1 MDETYTSIPGP
12 PGLPFVGNITDIDP
26 NNSLRSFK
34 ALAEKYGE
42 IYRLNIPGQN
52 LIVLS
57 THRLVD
63 ETCDE
68 KRFIKQPSNVLVEI
82 RNGVHDG
89 LFTAKLDEPNWGI
102 AHRVL
107 MPAFGPMSIR
117 TMFDEM
123 HDVCSQL
130 VLKWA
135 RHGPNKKI
143 MLTDDF
149 TRLTL
154 DTIALC
160 SMGFRFNSFYTDQM
174 HPFVDAMAD
183 FLTECGRRTQ
193 RVPLPSVFYRGDD
206 RKFQHNIG
214 VMRQT
219 AEAVLHER
227 TSDPS
232 NERKDLL
239 AAMLKG
245 RDPKTGQQMS
255 DGSIID
261 NLITFLV
268 AGHETTSGMLS
279 YATYQLLKHPEEYKK
294 VQQEVDNVIG
304 KGPITVQHMQK
315 LPYVTA
321 VLRET
326 LRLNSPIAMFSV
338 NPIDDTV
345 LAGKY
350 LVHKGDIIINLISNS
365 HLDPEVFDEPYEFR
379 PERMLD
385 GNFEKLPKN
394 AWKPFGNGIRA
405 CIGRPFAWQEAILAM
420 AMIFQNF
427 DLVLDDPDY
436 KLEHKQTLTIKPKG
450 LYARATLRD
459 DLDPAK
465 LKRRLEGTEPG
476 ATTIKSESR
485 KGADAESFNIHNS
498 GHESLNMNVTIL
510 YGSNSGTCESMAQSL
525 ARDAPAHG
533 FKVSRLDCMDSATQK
548 LPIGDSHHVVLIITA
563 SYEGQPPDNA
573 GKFVPWVEGL
583 NNDESPL
590 QGMRYAVFGCGH
602 HDWSSTFH
610 RIPLLVNQ
618 KLLEAG
624 GKRVAELGLA
634 DAAGDDMST
643 AFETWKDDT
652 LWPALDALRV
662 GTTGVASVP
671 QGIPAQQLKVHV
683 CNEVTFTPKL
693 GEKEARVIDA
703 RTLTADGEPVKKHL
717 EIQLPPGSTY
727 RAGDY
732 LAVLPS
738 NPKPSVLRALRKFE
752 ISWNAIITLEGSSVT
767 LPTNVA
773 IYARTI
779 FSDFVELGQPAT
791 RKNVLHLAEAT
802 EVEHDAK
809 ALKCLA
815 EGNNYLAEISTK
827 RVSVLDLLE
836 RFPSVK
842 LDLAEFLVLLPPM
855 RIRQYSISSSPLAN
869 PSAATITFSVLF
881 EEARSGNGTY
891 HGVASNYL
899 ASLQPE
905 DPIYVSVR
913 PCRADFHLPA
923 DAEDTPLILI
933 AAGTGIAPFRGFIQ
947 ERVLMVA
954 KLHGQNKLAPALL
967 YHGCREVGKD
977 DLYTDELTKWEE
989 MGSVT
994 VRRAY
999 SRASPKESANK
1010 YVQDAVWADR
1020 EELRGLWKKGA
1031 RIYICGSRAVS
1042 RELTKV
1048 AVQMRMEAAKKK
1060 GKLIDEAEAREWWD
1074 ELRNVRHYT
1083 DVFD

>member
-1 MDETYTSIPGP
+1 MDKTSTSIPGP
-12 PGLPFVGNITDIDP
+12 PGLPFVGNITDLDP
-26 NNSLRSFK
+26 NFSLRSFK

-42 IYRLNIPGQN
+42 IFRLNILGQN

-57 THRLVD
+57 THRLID

-68 KRFIKQPSNVLVEI
+68 KRFFKLPGNVLIEI
-82 RNGVHDG
+82 RNAVHDG

-117 TMFDEM
+117 NMFDEM

-135 RHGPNKKI
+135 RQGPSKKI

-154 DTIALC
+154 DIIALC
-160 SMGFRFNSFYTDQM
+160 SMGFRFNSFYSDQM

-183 FLTECGRRTQ
+183 FLIECGRRTQ
-193 RVPLPSVFYRGDD
+193 RVPLPSVFYREAD
-206 RKFQHNIG
+206 RKFQHDIG
-214 VMRQT
+214 IMRQT

-227 TSDPS
+227 TSDS
-232 NERKDLL
+232 GNERKDLL

-255 DGSIID
+255 DESIID
-261 NLITFLV
+261 NLITFLI

-279 YATYQLLKHPEEYKK
+279 YAVYQLMKHPEEYKK

-304 KGPITVQHMQK
+304 EGPITELTK
-315 LPYVTA
+315 PN

-326 LRLNSPIAMFSV
+326 LRLNSPIGMFAV

-350 LVHKGDIIINLISNS
+350 PVHKGDIIANFTSNS

-394 AWKPFGNGIRA
+394 AWKPFGNGVRA

-427 DLVLDDPDY
+427 SLVLDDPDY
-436 KLEHKQTLTIKPKG
+436 KLEHKQTLTIKPKN

-459 DLDPAK
+459 DLDPIK
-465 LKRRLEGTEPG
+465 LKHRLEGTEPG
-476 ATTIKSESR
+476 ATTIKSESHEV
-485 KGADAESFNIHNS
+485 ADAKSLNTRNS
-498 GHESLNMNVTIL
+498 GHESVNMSVAIL
-510 YGSNSGTCESMAQSL
+510 YGSNSGTCESMAQHL
-525 ARDAPAHG
+525 ALDAPAHG
-533 FKVSRLDCMDSATQK
+533 YEVSRLDCMDSATQK
-548 LPIGDSHHVVLIITA
+548 LPIGDSRHVVLITTA

-573 GKFVPWVEGL
+573 GKFVPWVESL

-602 HDWSSTFH
+602 RDWSKTFY
-610 RIPLLVNQ
+610 RIPLLVDR

-634 DAAGDDMST
+634 DAAGDDMFT
-643 AFETWKDDT
+643 TFEAWKDDT
-652 LWPALDALRV
+652 LWPALNALRV

-671 QGIPAQQLKVHV
+671 QGIPAQQLKVQIS
-683 CNEVTFTPKL
+683 NELTYTL
-693 GEKEARVIDA
+693 RRGEKEARVIDA
-703 RTLTADGEPVKKHL
+703 RTLTAEGEPVKKHL
-717 EIQLPPGSTY
+717 EIQLPPGSTH

-732 LAVLPS
+732 FAVLPS
-738 NPKPSVLRALRKFE
+738 NPKPSVLRALQKFE
-752 ISWNAIITLEGSSVT
+752 ISGDTIITLEGSSVT

-791 RKNVLHLAEAT
+791 RKNVLYLAEAT
-802 EVEHDAK
+802 EVEHDARV
-809 ALKCLA
+809 LKCLA
-815 EGNNYLAEISTK
+815 EGNKYSAEISTK

-842 LDLAEFLVLLPPM
+842 LGLAEFLVLLPPI

-869 PSAATITFSVLF
+869 QSTATITFSVPSQ
-881 EEARSGNGTY
+881 EARSGNGTY
-891 HGVASNYL
+891 YGVASNYL
-899 ASLQPE
+899 ASLHPG
-905 DPIYVSVR
+905 DPIHVSVR
-913 PCRADFHLPA
+913 PCRSVFHLPA
-923 DAEDTPLILI
+923 DIEDTPLILV

-947 ERVLMVA
+947 ERVLMAA
-954 KLHGQNKLAPALL
+954 KLQGKNKLAPALL
-967 YHGCREVGKD
+967 YHGCREAGKD

-989 MGSVT
+989 MGAVT

-999 SRASPKESANK
+999 SRESAKASENK
-1010 YVQDAVWADR
+1010 YVQDAVWTDR

-1031 RIYICGSRAVS
+1031 KIYICGSRAVS
-1042 RELTKV
+1042 RELTRV
-1048 AVQMRMEAAKKK
+1048 AVQMKMEAAKKK
-1060 GKLIDEAEAREWWD
+1060 GKSIDEAEAKSWWD
-1074 ELRNVRHYT
+1074 ALRNVRYVT

>member
-1 MDETYTSIPGP
+1 MDETPTSIPGP
-12 PGLPFVGNITDIDP
+12 PGFPFVGNITDLDP
-26 NNSLRSFK
+26 NNPLSSFK

-42 IYRLNIPGQN
+42 IYRLNIFGQN
-52 LIVLS
+52 LIVVS

-63 ETCDE
+63 ETCNE
-68 KRFIKQPSNVLVEI
+68 KRFIKQPDNVLVEI

-117 TMFDEM
+117 NMFDEM

-135 RHGPNKKI
+135 RQGPSKKI

-160 SMGFRFNSFYTDQM
+160 SMGFRFNSFYSGQM
-174 HPFVDAMAD
+174 HPFVNAMAD

-206 RKFQHNIG
+206 RKFQHDIG
-214 VMRQT
+214 IMRQT

-227 TSDPS
+227 TSDPG

-245 RDPKTGQQMS
+245 RDPKTGQLMS
-255 DGSIID
+255 DESIID
-261 NLITFLV
+261 NLITFLI
-268 AGHETTSGMLS
+268 AGHETTSGLLS

-294 VQQEVDNVIG
+294 VQQEVDTVIG

-315 LPYVTA
+315 LPYITA
-321 VLRET
+321 VSHSSLMNRLEELTGPKVLRET
-326 LRLNSPIAMFSV
+326 LRLDSPIAVFSV
-338 NPIDDTV
+338 GPIDDTV

-350 LVHKGDIIINLISNS
+350 PVHKGDIMVNLISNS

-394 AWKPFGNGIRA
+394 AWKPFGNGVRA

-420 AMIFQNF
+420 AMIFQTF
-427 DLVLDDPDY
+427 DLVLDNPDY
-436 KLEHKQTLTIKPKG
+436 KLEHKQTLTIKPKD

-459 DLDPAK
+459 GLDPTK
-465 LKRRLEGTEPG
+465 LKHRLEGTEPG

-485 KGADAESFNIHNS
+485 KVPDAESFNILNS
-498 GHESLNMNVTIL
+498 GHESLHMNVTIL

-525 ARDAPAHG
+525 AHDAPAHG
-533 FKVSRLDCMDSATQK
+533 YKVSQLDCMDSATQK
-548 LPIGDSHHVVLIITA
+548 LPIGDPHHVVLIITA

-573 GKFVPWVEGL
+573 GKFVPWVESL

-602 HDWSSTFH
+602 HDWSKTFH
-610 RIPLLVNQ
+610 RIPLLVNE

-624 GKRVAELGLA
+624 GTRVAELGLA

-662 GTTGVASVP
+662 STTGVASAP
-671 QGIPAQQLKVHV
+671 QSIPAQQLKVHV
-683 CNEVTFTPKL
+683 SNEVTFTPKL

-738 NPKPSVLRALRKFE
+738 NPKPSVLRALRKFG

-802 EVEHDAK
+802 KVEHDAK

-815 EGNNYLAEISTK
+815 EGNNYSAEISTK

-836 RFPSVK
+836 RYPSVK
-842 LDLAEFLVLLPPM
+842 LDLAQFLILLPPM

-869 PSAATITFSVLF
+869 PSAATITVSVLSQ
-881 EEARSGNGTY
+881 EARSGDGTY
-891 HGVASNYL
+891 YGVASNYL
-899 ASLQPE
+899 ASLQPG

-913 PCRADFHLPA
+913 PCRSDFHLPA
-923 DAEDTPLILI
+923 DTEGTPLILI

-947 ERVLMVA
+947 ERVLMIA
-954 KLHGQNKLAPALL
+954 KLQGQNKLAPALL
-967 YHGCREVGKD
+967 YHGCREAGKD

-989 MGSVT
+989 MGAVT

-999 SRASPKESANK
+999 SRASAKESANK

-1020 EELRGLWKKGA
+1020 EELRGLWEKGA
-1031 RIYICGSRAVS
+1031 
-1042 RELTKV
+1042 KV
-1048 AVQMRMEAAKKK
+1048 YVEAARKK
-1060 GKLIDEAEAREWWD
+1060 GKPIDEAEAKGWWD
-1074 ELRNVRHYT
+1074 GLRNVRHYT